1 MPASSSQQVIA
12 PSRSWLRGTLEKLPR
27 RVPAG
32 PWPIVAGI
40 ALVSGIANVVL
51 WVLALRVFPS
61 TSAAAILHY
70 SASIGVDFIGESS
83 HIVALPQV
91 ATTIFV
97 LNAVLGAAIWATDQR
112 SAWLLWLAVPLTHA
126 ILIGAF
132 VLLYYINL

>member
-1 MPASSSQQVIA
+1 MPASSSHQVLA
-12 PSRSWLRGTLEKLPR
+12 PNRSRLREVFEHLPHRLPR
-27 RVPAG
+27 G
-32 PWPIVAGI
+32 PWPIVAGLAI
-40 ALVSGIANVVL
+40 VSGIANVVL

-83 HIVALPQV
+83 HIIALPQV
-91 ATTIFV
+91 ASTIFV